1 MVSGPQCDPRRR
13 KNLKEK
19 LTFGRVRVV
28 KPKKTSR
35 GRKQAEPKQ
44 ASAHTRKKTSSKKRP
59 SVSRWH
65 LETPSDDELLLSPV
79 MSPGVLGGSRVDM
92 LCGPEV
98 GRVLENTINVRLE
111 NLYKQQWLEIS
122 ANMPQVQV

>member
-1 MVSGPQCDPRRR
+1 MR
-13 KNLKEK
+13 
-19 LTFGRVRVV
+19 
-28 KPKKTSR
+28 
-35 GRKQAEPKQ
+35 
-44 ASAHTRKKTSSKKRP
+44 
-59 SVSRWH
+59 
-65 LETPSDDELLLSPV
+65 
-79 MSPGVLGGSRVDM
+79 PGVLGGSSVDM